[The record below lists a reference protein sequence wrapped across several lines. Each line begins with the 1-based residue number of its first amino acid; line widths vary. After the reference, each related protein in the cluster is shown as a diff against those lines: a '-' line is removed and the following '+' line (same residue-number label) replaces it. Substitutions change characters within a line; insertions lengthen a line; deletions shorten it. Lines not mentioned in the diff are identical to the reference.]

1 MRERRGLEAG
11 ARLLAVALGIGLL
24 GCGQGAQEVEQGSL
38 LVHVPCVIS
47 APMVQVAAAYSASHP
62 GVEVK
67 TETAKPLAQL
77 AQAGGEGAGGSVII
91 TMGDREMEWLV
102 SVGAIDAADVRTI
115 AVNTYPLTVIAAAEG
130 APGADELSDL
140 AGPAVSRIYIEDP
153 ERSSLGDRAVE
164 ALQALGLWDGIAPKV
179 VRPDPNAMVLGEVI
193 AGKADAAVIF
203 EDCLFGEGALS
214 RSVPKTLR
222 VIGRIPAD
230 AYSPIPYQAAV
241 LADTPNREEAQ
252 AFVDFLVSP
261 PGREALE
268 AVGLNVKAE

>member
-1 MRERRGLEAG
+1 MRERLGLRAG
-11 ARLLAVALGIGLL
+11 ARLLAAALGIGLL
-24 GCGQGAQEVEQGSL
+24 GCGPAAEEVEQGSL

-47 APMVQVAAAYSASHP
+47 APMLEVAAVYSASHP
-62 GVEVK
+62 RVEVR

-77 AQAGGEGAGGSVII
+77 AEAGRGDAGGSVIV

-102 SVGAIDAADVRTI
+102 SVGAVDAADVRTV

-130 APGADELSDL
+130 APGANELSDL
-140 AGPAVSRIYIEDP
+140 AGPTVKRIYVEDP
-153 ERSSLGDRAVE
+153 ERSSLGDRATQ
-164 ALQALGLWDGIAPKV
+164 ALKELGLWDDVAAKV

-203 EDCLFGEGALS
+203 EDCIFAEGS
-214 RSVPKTLR
+214 TGRSVPKTLR

-230 AYSPIPYQAAV
+230 AYSPIPYQAAA
-241 LADTPNREEAQ
+241 LADTPDREEAQ

-261 PGREALE
+261 PGREALA

>member
-1 MRERRGLEAG
+1 MRERRGLRAG

-24 GCGQGAQEVEQGSL
+24 GCGPAAQEVEQGSI
-38 LVHVPCVIS
+38 LVLVPCVIS
-47 APMVQVAAAYSASHP
+47 APMVQVAAAYRARHP

-77 AQAGGEGAGGSVII
+77 AEAGGEGAAGSVII

-102 SVGAIDAADVRTI
+102 SAGAVDAADVRTI
-115 AVNTYPLTVIAAAEG
+115 AVNTYPLVVIAAAEG

-140 AGPAVSRIYIEDP
+140 AGPAVGSIYIEDP
-153 ERSSLGDRAVE
+153 TRSSLGDRAIQ
-164 ALQALGLWDGIAPKV
+164 ALGQLGLWDGVAAKV

-203 EDCLFGEGALS
+203 EDCIFAEGS
-214 RSVPKTLR
+214 TGRSVPKTLR

-230 AYSPIPYQAAV
+230 THSPIPYQAAV
-241 LADTPNREEAQ
+241 LSGAEQPEAAREFVEFLATP
-252 AFVDFLVSP
+252 S
-261 PGREALE
+261 GREALKK
-268 AVGLNVKAE
+268 AGLAPAG